1 MNSFLN
7 FENKLLSEIFENK
20 GTFSES
26 LVTQKSLFFIFV
38 RNYRTISFIKKICLF
53 LQNSLSNKAFSV
65 T

>member
-26 LVTQKSLFFIFV
+26 SVTQESLFFIFV
-38 RNYRTISFIKKICLF
+38 RNYGTISFIKKNCLF

-65 T
+65 I